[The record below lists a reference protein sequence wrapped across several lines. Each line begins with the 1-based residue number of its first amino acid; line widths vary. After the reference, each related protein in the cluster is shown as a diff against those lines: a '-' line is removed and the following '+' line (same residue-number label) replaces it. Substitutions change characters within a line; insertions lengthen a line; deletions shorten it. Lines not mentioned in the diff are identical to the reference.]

1 MSDQAPDTNGTGKST
16 LTVVRE
22 RLRQAKRERQQY
34 EADWFLNLAFFQGRQ
49 WVAWDGKGIYEPR
62 INRVK
67 VTLNQFQPIIRTE
80 VAKMTKERP
89 GWQATPRQPS
99 EEAVNDAVTGSRLI
113 DWGYDHLDF
122 GTARRNGVQ
131 WSRLCS
137 AGFVKVVWNPDATG
151 SGTDVLVGAAGE
163 PIVDPS
169 TGRVARPGQFPEIDA
184 IPDVKVKR
192 IGEGDLELIVRAPF
206 DIYPDPLATGM
217 NDLRWL
223 IDESVRAPEYVKD
236 RYGKTVQPDAPSQSG
251 VVESRTLASAGSSNG
266 GEMLG
271 VRVYEM
277 WERPSPSVPDG
288 RHVVWCDGAVLADD
302 PNPYGRIPYFMFT
315 GIEVPGRFWPD
326 SVGTHLRN
334 PQERINKLA
343 SQIAD
348 NASKFGNPS
357 LLIDALADV
366 KYFGV
371 PGEQIM
377 FNGTTQTAAPT
388 FLQPPQMPPYVLQLQ
403 DTFNQALRDIS
414 GQYEVSNGT
423 VPAGVTAASAIS
435 LLQQQDATRL
445 GPDIEAM
452 EETIGEI
459 GQFVLEQM
467 AKRYS
472 TERIVVIAG
481 EDGVI
486 DIDSFRASAA
496 FCVPDVRVRPFSTF
510 PRSIAARQAAIRD
523 TLNMLLQYGVPLSGA
538 AIARALRDM
547 EVGAVEDIVE
557 SYTADQQQIAREH
570 ADFLRG
576 GQLLGNPIVDN
587 HPVHIDNHKDLA
599 KSARFKAL
607 DPEKQQLLMQHIMW
621 HEQQIPPAMGVPGL
635 PAGAPPVGGPS
646 SPVPTAPSGN
656 PMAPADSAAPP
667 Q

>member
-1 MSDQAPDTNGTGKST
+1 MSDPAYGDGKST
-16 LTVVRE
+16 LSIAKE
-22 RLRQAKRERQQY
+22 RLRQARKERQQY
-34 EADWFLNLAFFQGRQ
+34 EADWFLNLAYFQGRQ
-49 WVAWDGKGIYEPR
+49 WVSWDGKGIYEPR

-67 VTLNQFQPIIRTE
+67 VTINQFQPIIRTE

-89 GWQATPRQPS
+89 GWSATPRSPS

-122 GTARRNGVQ
+122 ATARRNGVQ

-137 AGFVKVVWNPDATG
+137 AGFVKVVWNPTAGGT
-151 SGTDVLVGAAGE
+151 GTDVLVGPAGE
-163 PIVDPS
+163 PMVNPAN
-169 TGRVARPGQFPEIDA
+169 GRVLRPGEFPEVEQIDGVT
-184 IPDVKVKR
+184 IKR

-217 NDLRWL
+217 DDLRWL
-223 IDESVRAPEYVKD
+223 IDESVRDPDYVME
-236 RYGKTVQPDAPSQSG
+236 RYGKEVKPDAPSQSG
-251 VVESRTLASAGSSNG
+251 VVESRTLASAGSSSG
-266 GEMLG
+266 GELLG

-277 WERPSPSVPDG
+277 WEKPCQKFPQG
-288 RHVVWCDGAVLADD
+288 RHVVWCDGGVLADED
-302 PNPYGRIPYFMFT
+302 NPYECIPYFMFR

-326 SVGTHLRN
+326 SVGTHLRS

-366 KYFGV
+366 KYYGV

-377 FNGTTQTAAPT
+377 FNGTTNTAAPT
-388 FLQPPQMPPYVLQLQ
+388 FLQPPQMPPYVFQIM
-403 DTFNQALRDIS
+403 DSFTQALRDIS

-452 EETIGEI
+452 EDTIGKI

-481 EDGVI
+481 QDGVI

-496 FCVPDVRVRPFSTF
+496 YNVPDIKVREFSTF

-576 GQLLGNPIVDN
+576 GRLIGNPIVDN

-607 DPEKQQLLMQHIMW
+607 SPEQQQLLMVHIQW
-621 HEQQIPPAMGVPGL
+621 HEQQMAMAGPPAPI
-635 PAGAPPVGGPS
+635 VGGPQM
-646 SPVPTAPSGN
+646 PPGPQGVVPTQPSGN
-656 PMAPADSAAPP
+656 PLAAITKPEQPA
-667 Q
+667 

>member
-1 MSDQAPDTNGTGKST
+1 MSADAYSSEPKTT
-16 LTVVRE
+16 LSVAKE
-22 RLRQAKRERQQY
+22 RLRQGKRERQQY
-34 EADWFLNLAFFQGRQ
+34 EADWFMILAFFQGRQ
-49 WVAWDGKGIYEPR
+49 WVAWDGKGIFEPR

-89 GWQATPRQPS
+89 GWQGTPRSPS

-113 DWGYDHLDF
+113 DWAYDHLDF
-122 GTARRNGVQ
+122 GAARRLGVE

-137 AGFVKVVWNPDATG
+137 AGFVKVVWNPTAGGT
-151 SGTDVLVGAAGE
+151 GTDVLVGPAGE
-163 PIVDPS
+163 PIVNPAN
-169 TGRVARPGQFPEIDA
+169 GRVVRPGEFPEFENVEGVQ
-184 IPDVKVKR
+184 VKK

-206 DIYPDPLATGM
+206 DIYPDPLATSM

-223 IDESVRAPEYVKD
+223 IDESVRAPEYVQE
-236 RYGKTVQPDAPSQSG
+236 RYGKKVNPDAPSQSG
-251 VVESRTLASAGSSNG
+251 VVESRTLATAGSSNG

-277 WERPSPSVPDG
+277 WEKPCQEYPKG
-288 RHVVWCDGAVLADD
+288 RHVVWCDGALLADEE
-302 PNPYGRIPYFMFT
+302 NPYECIPYFMFR

-326 SVGTHLRN
+326 SIGTHLRS

-366 KYFGV
+366 KYYGV

-403 DTFNQALRDIS
+403 DMFGQALKDIS
-414 GQYEVSNGT
+414 GQYEIANGS
-423 VPAGVTAASAIS
+423 VPSGVTAASAIS

-452 EETIGEI
+452 EETISKI

-481 EDGVI
+481 QDGVV
-486 DIDSFRASAA
+486 DIDSFRASATYN
-496 FCVPDVRVRPFSTF
+496 VPDVRVKQFSTF

-576 GQLLGNPIVDN
+576 EQLIGNPVVDN

-599 KSARFKAL
+599 KSARFRAL
-607 DPEKQQLLMQHIMW
+607 DPQKQQLLMAHIQW
-621 HEQQIPPAMGVPGL
+621 HMQQIPPPMAAPGA
-635 PAGAPPVGGPS
+635 PAGPAGV
-646 SPVPTAPSGN
+646 VPTAPSGN
-656 PMAPADSAAPP
+656 PMPAIESQAPP
-667 Q
+667 A